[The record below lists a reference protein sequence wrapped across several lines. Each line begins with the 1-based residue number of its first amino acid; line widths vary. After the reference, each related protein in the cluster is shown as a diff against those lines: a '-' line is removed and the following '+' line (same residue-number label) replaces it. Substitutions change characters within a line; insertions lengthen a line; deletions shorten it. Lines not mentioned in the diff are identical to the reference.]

1 MTPASFSDGTT
12 VDVISEHGFWD
23 FNLNRY
29 VYLDEN
35 ASHYIGHW
43 FNKLTED
50 EDGNMS
56 WTRVQLTNV
65 TIKQEQTMAYSPVTY
80 GHSCYYVNGMLSMPG
95 GIDGLFNI
103 FDVDADTMTYDVEAM
118 AEDIA
123 EYGLFAYEEFNSLV
137 PVSEEMFEAVNGQ
150 YLKIAI
156 GKGAI
161 TLEQIGNLVV
171 RYSEFF

>member
-1 MTPASFSDGTT
+1 
-12 VDVISEHGFWD
+12 
-23 FNLNRY
+23 
-29 VYLDEN
+29 
-35 ASHYIGHW
+35 
-43 FNKLTED
+43 
-50 EDGNMS
+50 
-56 WTRVQLTNV
+56 
-65 TIKQEQTMAYSPVTY
+65 
-80 GHSCYYVNGMLSMPG
+80 MPG

-103 FDVDADTMTYDVEAM
+103 FDVGADTMTYDVEAM

-123 EYGLFAYEEFNSLV
+123 EYGLFTYEEFNSLM

-161 TLEQIGNLVV
+161 TLEQIDNLVE